1 MEKTASPP
9 LAIVYNAP
17 TAAEMLTTCLQFQ
30 PVMVEMHHNRDY
42 YSYRLPRVGQKGENS
57 CAVAL

>member
-9 LAIVYNAP
+9 LVIVYNAT

-30 PVMVEMHHNRDY
+30 PVMVEMPHNRDY
-42 YSYRLPRVGQKGENS
+42 YNCRLLRVGQKGENS
-57 CAVAL
+57 CIVVL